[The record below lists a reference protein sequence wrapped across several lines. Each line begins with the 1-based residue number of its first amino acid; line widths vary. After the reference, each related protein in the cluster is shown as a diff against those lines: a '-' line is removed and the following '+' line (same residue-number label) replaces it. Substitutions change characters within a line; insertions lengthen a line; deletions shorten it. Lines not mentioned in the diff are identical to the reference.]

1 MPPSKGK
8 QACSIKRLSHQKAP
22 VTWATALGRA
32 TSVKRRVF
40 RHSSQ
45 FIPPSP
51 FRRPLCLFLF
61 RCRTVKFSHGFRC
74 SGRGGD
80 SRPAIVVYK
89 LFFQAVCELFFF
101 CLHGHRGWVMFRSGV
116 EAREVL
122 SCWIHIQALLLI
134 SLTAFYHYHHNVY
147 IHIKRTQG
155 SKEGPSF
162 L

>member
-1 MPPSKGK
+1 MASRRKAVLKMPPSKGK

-101 CLHGHRGWVMFRSGV
+101 CLHGHRGWVMFRV
-116 EAREVL
+116 E
-122 SCWIHIQALLLI
+122 W
-134 SLTAFYHYHHNVY
+134 
-147 IHIKRTQG
+147 KRGKFFHVESTFRPYC
-155 SKEGPSF
+155 SYP
-162 L
+162 